1 MNSIAVAEKC
11 IREIFADKR
20 TVMMMLV
27 MPIMVLT
34 LIYLLFNGPVTTFDV
49 GYVGT
54 SNDVDLKANTIN
66 YQQFMSEDEAINAL
80 NSKDI
85 DGIIIFDELKK
96 SISIPKELQVMT
108 NKNSI
113 DVDTPKYTIITGGDD
128 PITDPGV
135 VQAITDTLDI
145 DNDILTTEALND
157 KYTMEDYLTIYL
169 MEFVIFF
176 FTFLIVGMSFLKE
189 RKNATLQRM
198 LTYDISRLS
207 IVTGYLIGFGLIAVL
222 QTIIVQLYSVY
233 VLGIY
238 IIGNIGLSIITNIIF
253 AFVAIALGSLIS
265 TLASTEFQVMQFI
278 PIIILPQ
285 VIFSGILPYG
295 TWYQKVSDI
304 FPLTWAF
311 KAQKNLLLL
320 NDTNVLNYVMI
331 LIIYVIVFSSINLLI
346 LRKMRKI

>member
-1 MNSIAVAEKC
+1 MNSITVAQKC

-27 MPIMVLT
+27 MPVMVLT
-34 LIYLLFNGPVTTFDV
+34 LIYLLFNGPSNQFEV

-54 SNDVDLKANTIN
+54 NNDVDMNVGTID
-66 YQQFMSEDEAINAL
+66 YQQFTSENEAINAL
-80 NSKDI
+80 TNDDI
-85 DGIIIFDELKK
+85 DGIIVFDNMKQEV
-96 SISIPKELQVMT
+96 SIPEDLQVIT
-108 NKNSI
+108 NKDNI
-113 DVDTPKYTIITGGDD
+113 DVNVPKYTIITAGDD
-128 PITDPGV
+128 PITDPSV
-135 VQAITDTLDI
+135 VQTIIDTLDV
-145 DNDILTTEALND
+145 NNEVLTTESLND

-207 IVTGYLIGFGLIAVL
+207 IVSGYLIGFGLIAVF
-222 QTIIVQLYSVY
+222 QTIIVQLYSIY

-238 IIGNIGLSIITNIIF
+238 IVGNIGLSIITNIIF

-295 TWYQKVSDI
+295 TWYQNVSDI

-320 NDTNVLNYVMI
+320 NDTNVLNYVII
-331 LIIYVIVFSSINLLI
+331 LIIYVVIFSVINLLI
-346 LRKMRKI
+346 LRKVRKI

>member
-1 MNSIAVAEKC
+1 MNSIAVAQKC

-20 TVMMMLV
+20 TVMMMLI
-27 MPIMVLT
+27 MPVMVLT
-34 LIYLLFNGPVTTFDV
+34 LIYLLFNGPATSFEV
-49 GYVGT
+49 GYVG
-54 SNDVDLKANTIN
+54 SNDNVNMKSDTIN
-66 YQQFMSEDEAINAL
+66 YQQFATEKEAIKAL
-80 NSKDI
+80 SNKEI
-85 DGIIIFDELKK
+85 DGVVLFGELKQAF
-96 SISIPKELQVMT
+96 SVPKELQIVT
-108 NKNSI
+108 NKDSI
-113 DVDTPKYTIITGGDD
+113 EIDTPKYTIITTGDD

-135 VQAITDTLDI
+135 VQAIIDTLNI
-145 DNDILTTEALND
+145 DNEVLSTKALNE

-207 IVTGYLIGFGLIAVL
+207 IVGGYLIGFGLIAVF
-222 QTIIVQLYSVY
+222 QTLIVQLYCVY

-238 IIGNIGLSIITNIIF
+238 IVGNIGLSIIINIVF

-295 TWYQKVSDI
+295 TWYQKISNI

-320 NDTNVLNYVMI
+320 NNIDVWNYAII
-331 LIIYVIVFSSINLLI
+331 LIIYVVVFSIINLLI

>member
-1 MNSIAVAEKC
+1 MNSIAVAQRC

-20 TVMMMLV
+20 TVMMMLI
-27 MPIMVLT
+27 MPVMVLT
-34 LIYLLFNGPVTTFDV
+34 LIYLLFNGPATTFDI

-54 SNDVDLKANTIN
+54 NNDVDLNAKTIN
-66 YQQFMSEDEAINAL
+66 YQQYPSEDEAIDAL
-80 NSKDI
+80 INENI
-85 DGIIIFDELKK
+85 DGIIVFDELTQALNL
-96 SISIPKELQVMT
+96 PEELQVIT
-108 NKNSI
+108 NKNTI
-113 DVDTPKYTIITGGDD
+113 DVDTPKYTIITMGAD
-128 PITDPGV
+128 PITDPSV
-135 VQAITDTLDI
+135 VQAIIDTLDI
-145 DNDILTTEALND
+145 NNDVLTTEALND

-207 IVTGYLIGFGLIAVL
+207 IIGGYLIGFGLIAVF
-222 QTIIVQLYSVY
+222 QTIIVQLYSIY

-238 IIGNIGLSIITNIIF
+238 IVGNIGLSIMANIIF
-253 AFVAIALGSLIS
+253 AFVAISLGSLIS

-295 TWYQKVSDI
+295 TWYQKISDI

-311 KAQKNLLLL
+311 KVQKNLLLL
-320 NDTNVLNYVMI
+320 NDTDVLNYVII
-331 LIIYVIVFSSINLLI
+331 LIIYVIVFSIINLLI
-346 LRKMRKI
+346 LRRIRKI